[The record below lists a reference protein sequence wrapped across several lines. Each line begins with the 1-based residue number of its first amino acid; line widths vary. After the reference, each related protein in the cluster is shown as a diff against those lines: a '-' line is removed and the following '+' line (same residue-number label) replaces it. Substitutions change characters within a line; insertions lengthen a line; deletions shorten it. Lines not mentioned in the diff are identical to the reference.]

1 MKKLFAKKQW
11 MMLSLVAA
19 LGVAVY
25 LNYYFTRDPLLS
37 SPTGAG
43 VSGEDSGV
51 SDTVRDDG
59 TGQGTESGSRL
70 GEASFVSKP
79 AENGSSAG
87 GESDGKPVSGT
98 VDPGAESYFFR
109 ARASRTTARE
119 EAVRL
124 LGETIGSVQATAEQ
138 QAEAAK
144 KAEAIADNILQ
155 ESNIENLILAKGF
168 ADCIAFIDGDSC
180 SVVVQAEALQSQES
194 LQILQIVTSQS
205 DIVAGN
211 VQISAVKG

>member
-1 MKKLFAKKQW
+1 M
-11 MMLSLVAA
+11 
-19 LGVAVY
+19 
-25 LNYYFTRDPLLS
+25 
-37 SPTGAG
+37 
-43 VSGEDSGV
+43 
-51 SDTVRDDG
+51 
-59 TGQGTESGSRL
+59 
-70 GEASFVSKP
+70 
-79 AENGSSAG
+79 
-87 GESDGKPVSGT
+87 
-98 VDPGAESYFFR
+98 
-109 ARASRTTARE
+109 
-119 EAVRL
+119 RL